1 MFTANDYEI
10 LDAAIDIGLAL
21 NKDRALEDSFRS
33 AGKDEE
39 ANAIYLRNK
48 QAAQIIFSR
57 LNITGKEFD
66 TRLAKLTKN
75 TRKRINVKL
84 ERLFD

>member
-1 MFTANDYEI
+1 MTINDYEI

-21 NKDRALEDSFRS
+21 RKDRALEDTFR
-33 AGKDEE
+33 ARGQDDE

-48 QAAQIIFSR
+48 EAAHIIFSR
-57 LNITGKEFD
+57 LGITGKEFD

-75 TRKRINVKL
+75 TRKRINIKL
-84 ERLFD
+84 ERLFG